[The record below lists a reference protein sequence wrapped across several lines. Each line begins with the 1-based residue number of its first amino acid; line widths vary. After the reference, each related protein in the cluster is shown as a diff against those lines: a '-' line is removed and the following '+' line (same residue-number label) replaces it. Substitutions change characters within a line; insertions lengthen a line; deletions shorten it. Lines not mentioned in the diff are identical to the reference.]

1 MQKLICDE
9 VVKSGILQSNLSTS
23 KFLFYAPTLP
33 PPPPPPPRCQSSLL
47 HGILFLCYLY
57 NIFIYYLFTNYLE
70 KL

>member
-33 PPPPPPPRCQSSLL
+33 TSSPTPHAPAAILIAIECKYMLL
-47 HGILFLCYLY
+47 CAFF
-57 NIFIYYLFTNYLE
+57 NS
-70 KL
+70 